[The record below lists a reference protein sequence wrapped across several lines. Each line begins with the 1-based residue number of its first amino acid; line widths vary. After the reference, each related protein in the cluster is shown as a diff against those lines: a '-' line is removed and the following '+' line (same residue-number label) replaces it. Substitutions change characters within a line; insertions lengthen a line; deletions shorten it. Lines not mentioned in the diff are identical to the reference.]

1 MSGKQ
6 ITVLWLG
13 ILLIIAQF
21 YFGGQWKA
29 LFGMFKSTPTST
41 NPTVKISN
49 SGTPN
54 PNNPIF
60 GPKGSK
66 PL

>member
-1 MSGKQ
+1 M
-6 ITVLWLG
+6 WLG
-13 ILLIIAQF
+13 LILIATQF
-21 YFGGQWKA
+21 YFGGQWQL
-29 LFGMFKSTPTST
+29 LFGVVTNKSSKGTSQK
-41 NPTVKISN
+41 PIISN

-60 GPKGSK
+60 GPKGKK